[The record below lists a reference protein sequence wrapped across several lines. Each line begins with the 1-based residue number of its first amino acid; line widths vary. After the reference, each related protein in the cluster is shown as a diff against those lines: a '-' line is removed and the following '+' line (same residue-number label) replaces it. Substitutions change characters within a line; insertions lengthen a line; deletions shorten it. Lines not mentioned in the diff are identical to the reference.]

1 MPYFFVS
8 KTLYTIL
15 GEQNLLPP
23 NVCLAWEIFQAEN
36 NQDPKDSGRN
46 LDFPLSCLKSVDRG
60 SAPGS
65 LTVGIHNMNQMCRQG
80 GSQQSLLKFCYV
92 SHWLHWSKSLDF
104 HLQVNYLLPFD
115 VPNPHPQHSLQFKL
129 KVVYKVRVFS
139 LTGHLSGAAVL
150 QSLSHVWLFATP
162 WTAARQASLSFTIS
176 QSLLKLMPTELVVP
190 SNHLI
195 LSVTPFPCLQSFP
208 ASGSFPISQL
218 FQLGG
223 QSTGASASASV
234 LPMNIQ
240 GWFLSGLSGLISCCL
255 RDSREFSPTP
265 QFKGIN
271 SSVLSLFYCPA
282 LTYIHDHWKSHTS
295 D

>member
-15 GEQNLLPP
+15 GEQNLLPQ

-36 NQDPKDSGRN
+36 NQGPKDSGRN
-46 LDFPLSCLKSVDRG
+46 LDLPLSCLKSVDRG

-80 GSQQSLLKFCYV
+80 GSQQSLLKFCSV
-92 SHWLHWSKSLDF
+92 SHWLHWPKSLDF

-150 QSLSHVWLFATP
+150 QSLSH
-162 WTAARQASLSFTIS
+162 I
-176 QSLLKLMPTELVVP
+176 
-190 SNHLI
+190 
-195 LSVTPFPCLQSFP
+195 
-208 ASGSFPISQL
+208 
-218 FQLGG
+218 
-223 QSTGASASASV
+223 
-234 LPMNIQ
+234 
-240 GWFLSGLSGLISCCL
+240 
-255 RDSREFSPTP
+255 
-265 QFKGIN
+265 
-271 SSVLSLFYCPA
+271 
-282 LTYIHDHWKSHTS
+282 
-295 D
+295 